1 MTIPLPKHPLAQWVA
16 ASLTAG
22 TVAFGS
28 AAFAAGAM
36 PLAGTEIKNL
46 ATVSYEDEN
55 GNTYTAQS
63 NEAIIT
69 VAPVYYATL
78 TNDRT
83 LSGAPGQTVYFPHKL
98 SNTGNI
104 TDTYNLAADNGA
116 SVYIDTNGNGQPD
129 AGELVSP
136 TVTLAPD
143 EVVDLIVA
151 YTIPVTATAATPDKT
166 VTLTVTSTNSGTVYD
181 IGGNADATNGTNQDI
196 VKVETGP
203 ILVNT
208 KSASM
213 NAAGDRITYTLTVKN
228 TGGSDA
234 TGVKII
240 DALPSVDTDGDGTID
255 QQVTLDTGTIVASG
269 LLDTNGDNIPGTN
282 TAETVVLNETIVG
295 WDVNNDGDMLDTN
308 VEAVSATD
316 ATLPANTTVSIQ
328 FTVVVDPNWNAGTEI
343 RNEFV
348 SFEDP
353 DNDNQPPVGEDPVP
367 SNETLN
373 VIDQTYGVM
382 AEDDGTGSGTGD
394 GNDGTDDDS
403 AANNDVQLVDEVSAG
418 DIVLFTHT
426 ITNNGNGDD
435 SFNLGIDT
443 AADTF
448 PPGTTFTFWSA
459 DGSTPLT
466 DDDGD
471 GQPDTPILGQGE
483 FTQIMIK
490 ADLPAGYDDTNSTA
504 PYTATLTATSVGDET
519 MSDDT
524 TLTLASIT
532 PPAVDLSA
540 IGAGQPNT
548 GFNDAGIED
557 AHDEGPVLL
566 ADGVVGGTVT
576 FPMSVANESGSS
588 DTFLLSE
595 SNVPAGWTVV
605 YKDGAGNAITS
616 TPLLAPGGT
625 FDFTAEVTVSSNPA
639 EAWGDSPRAGDVDGT
654 DNSNNA
660 SATVTPDANQDGDA
674 DYQITFTA
682 TSATSSARTDDIIHA
697 VDVAPSKQVQVT
709 PDGQNQI
716 QPGGTVD
723 YPHTVTNSGNEPE
736 VLELTAT
743 NTDPNW
749 TSTIKI
755 DTDGDGV
762 PDTEI
767 NNATTVTVYNP
778 DGTTIQVPV
787 TPGTDGDGKVE
798 IPLDP
803 GQYVKITNTVFAP
816 SDAPQGAVNTTT
828 ITATDTDD
836 TPREVAE
843 DTSTVVLG
851 QVRLDK
857 TVALDELCDGTLESG
872 FLPIQTDQVKPGDC
886 AVWEIVATN
895 EGDALV
901 KNVVVSDSIPTY
913 TAYQSPTLQY
923 CLGFNCDPTTG
934 GVTDAASDDAGE
946 YDGVDKV
953 TFWVGTNATPGTEG
967 GELQP
972 GQSATVRFS
981 VKVDE

>member
-28 AAFAAGAM
+28 AAFAAGTTL

-46 ATVSYEDEN
+46 ATVSYEDAN

-63 NEAIIT
+63 NEAVIT

-98 SNTGNI
+98 TNTGNI
-104 TDTYNLAADNGA
+104 TDTYDLAADNGA

-129 AGELVSP
+129 AGEEVAP
-136 TVTLAPD
+136 NVTLAPG
-143 EVVDLIVA
+143 EVADLIVA
-151 YTIPVTATAATPDKT
+151 YTIPVNATEATPDTT
-166 VTLTVTSTNSGTVYD
+166 VTLNVTSTNSGTVYD
-181 IGGNADATNGTNQDI
+181 IGGNADTTDGTNQDI
-196 VKVETGP
+196 VQVETGP

-213 NAAGDRITYTLTVKN
+213 NAAGDRITYTLTIKN
-228 TGGSDA
+228 TGGTDA
-234 TGVKII
+234 SGVKII
-240 DALPSVDTDGDGTID
+240 DALPSVDTDGDGTVD
-255 QQVTLDTGTIVASG
+255 QQVLLDTGTISVSG
-269 LLDTNGDNIPGTN
+269 LLDTNGDDIPGTN
-282 TAETVVLNETIVG
+282 TAETLVLNETIVG
-295 WDVNNDGDMLDTN
+295 WDVNNDGDMLDTS
-308 VEAVSATD
+308 VTAISATD
-316 ATLPANTTVSIQ
+316 ATLPANTTVSVQ
-328 FTVVVDPNWNAGTEI
+328 FTVIVDPTWNAGTEI

-353 DNDNQPPVGEDPVP
+353 DDNNQPPVGEDPVP

-373 VIDQTYGVM
+373 IIGQTYAVT
-382 AEDDGTGSGTGD
+382 ADDDGTGSDAND
-394 GNDGTDDDS
+394 GNDGSDDDS
-403 AANNDVQLVDEVSAG
+403 LASNDIQLVDEISAG

-426 ITNNGNGDD
+426 ITNTGNGDD
-435 SFNLGIDT
+435 SFNLAVNMAT
-443 AADTF
+443 DTF

-471 GQPDTPILGQGE
+471 GNPDTPVLGQNE
-483 FTQIMIK
+483 STQIMIK

-504 PYTATLTATSVGDET
+504 PYSATLTATSSGDDT
-519 MSDDT
+519 VSDDT

-532 PPAVDLSA
+532 PPAVDLA
-540 IGAGQPNT
+540 AVGATQSNA
-548 GFNDAGIED
+548 GFNDAGVEN

-566 ADGVVGGTVT
+566 ADGVVGGTVS
-576 FPMSVANESGSS
+576 FPMSIANESGSS
-588 DTFLLSE
+588 DTFLLSQ
-595 SNVPAGWTVV
+595 SNVPAGWSVT
-605 YKDGAGNAITS
+605 YKDSAGNAITS

-625 FDFTAEVTVSSNPA
+625 FDFTAEVTISDNPA

-654 DNSNNA
+654 DDTNNG

-682 TSATSSARTDDIIHA
+682 TSATSSVRTDDIIHA

-736 VLELTAT
+736 TLELVAT
-743 NTDPNW
+743 NTDPDW

-767 NNATTVTVYNP
+767 SNATTVTVYNP
-778 DGTTIQVPV
+778 DGSTVAVAV
-787 TPGTDGDGKVE
+787 TDSDGDGKVE

-836 TPREVAE
+836 TPREIAE
-843 DTSTVVLG
+843 DTSTVILG
-851 QVRLDK
+851 QVRLEK
-857 TVALDELCDGTLESG
+857 TVALDEGCNGTLESG

-913 TAYQSPTLQY
+913 TTYHSPTLQY

-934 GVTDAASDDAGE
+934 GVTDNTGDDAGE

-953 TFWVGTNATPGTEG
+953 TFWVGTNPTPGTEG

-972 GQSATVRFS
+972 GQSATVRFG